1 MANAPPVPPPAAPA
15 PIVVTVV
22 AAPITSTLHATFL
35 ANEGLVLATPYL
47 PWEAVPPV
55 AGAPARVRLSQRIL
69 LYAFVMRCRLSTTAN
84 SLAFFDS
91 THILN
96 FALSGAAWGRVLT
109 ELVASGLLSAPIAD
123 LPALFGSLRDLSI
136 VNAANLTLFPADS
149 IQGEDFSIAGVPG
162 VAGVAAQPAVAQVGR
177 RGAVNFVPGRRAVPA
192 VAAVA
197 AIPPIVG
204 PTELEPLVHLSLS
217 TVQDTSLSAPLEP
230 LSQLALFFGD
240 HLTRA
245 SRTAAGAPARLA
257 MGILRPN
264 LERRI
269 FGAVGQPAEAVAVE
283 IPRFLAGLEL
293 PTLWHAPSFDASL
306 TRRTLSDTLRYQYGS
321 AEDRRAVE
329 TSRLGYATG

>member
-204 PTELEPLVHLSLS
+204 PTELEPLIHLSLS

-245 SRTAAGAPARLA
+245 SRTAASSHFASAPWRRSAAL
-257 MGILRPN
+257 LPPN
-264 LERRI
+264 
-269 FGAVGQPAEAVAVE
+269 P
-283 IPRFLAGLEL
+283 
-293 PTLWHAPSFDASL
+293 
-306 TRRTLSDTLRYQYGS
+306 
-321 AEDRRAVE
+321 
-329 TSRLGYATG
+329 